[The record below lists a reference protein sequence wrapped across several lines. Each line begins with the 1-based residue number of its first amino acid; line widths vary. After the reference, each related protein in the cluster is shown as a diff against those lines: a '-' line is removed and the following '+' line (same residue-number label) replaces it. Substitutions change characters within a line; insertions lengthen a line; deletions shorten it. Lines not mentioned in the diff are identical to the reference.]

1 MLRHITH
8 DGEIVKLNNA
18 HRVGV
23 TEKDVDT
30 NKSCK
35 GIHNVAIAKY
45 DTEHNLAL
53 ECNIPRAPQ
62 RCHSRIF
69 VL

>member
-23 TEKDVDT
+23 AEKDVDT
-30 NKSCK
+30 NNSCK
-35 GIHNVAIAKY
+35 GIHNVAMAKS

-53 ECNIPRAPQ
+53 ESNIARAP
-62 RCHSRIF
+62 
-69 VL
+69 